1 VGLSTSKKKKDVLQT
16 NKQEQNPTA
25 LSCWLEGVF
34 FKKKEVNR
42 VKPLRLFSLE
52 TSRNQG
58 FSEKKAGCEKT
69 GPNHTNCVSLVSI
82 R

>member
-1 VGLSTSKKKKDVLQT
+1 
-16 NKQEQNPTA
+16 
-25 LSCWLEGVF
+25 LEGVF

-58 FSEKKAGCEKT
+58 FSEKNAGCKKT
-69 GPNHTNCVSLVSI
+69 GPNHTNRASLVSI
-82 R
+82 G